1 MSPSPSHLHRAPEE
15 IDAEELAQLAREDHW
30 PRPTGW
36 RLSPRAVVT
45 YLLGGEVQGG
55 TIRPKY
61 LGARRKV
68 ELAVATLATDR
79 ALLLT
84 GAPGTAKSRLSA
96 HLAAAISGT
105 SREVVQGSAATS
117 EEQLRYGWNYAQLL
131 AHGPRLE
138 ALVKSPILRAMETG
152 TQVRLEELTR
162 CPVEVQDALL
172 PVLSEKA
179 LSIPELALHVPAARG
194 FNLIA
199 TANTHDRGIH
209 ALSSALRRR
218 FNVIELPLPDS
229 LELEVAI
236 VRQRVAELSGPL
248 ELPAPPPAEALVK
261 QVVQVFQELR
271 RGRSLDGTQAVR
283 TPGATLSTA
292 ELIAL
297 FTDAMALAGH
307 FGSKEVAP
315 EHLADSLRAAIIGDA
330 SRDAEVWEAYVENV
344 LARRGGA
351 WAPLHDACRA
361 AS

>member
-1 MSPSPSHLHRAPEE
+1 R
-15 IDAEELAQLAREDHW
+15 
-30 PRPTGW
+30 
-36 RLSPRAVVT
+36 
-45 YLLGGEVQGG
+45 
-55 TIRPKY
+55 
-61 LGARRKV
+61 V

-105 SREVVQGSAATS
+105 SREVVQGSAATT

-131 AHGPRLE
+131 AQGPRLE
-138 ALVKSPILRAMETG
+138 ALVKSPILRAMEAG

-179 LSIPELALHVPAARG
+179 LSIPELALHIPAARG

-199 TANTHDRGIH
+199 TANAHDRGVH

-218 FNVIELPLPDS
+218 FNVVELPLPDS

-236 VRQRVAELSGPL
+236 VSQRLRELADPL
-248 ELPAPPPAEALVK
+248 ELPAPPPAESLVK

-271 RGRSLDGTQAVR
+271 RGRSLDGSR
-283 TPGATLSTA
+283 SFGPPSATLSTA

-307 FGSKEVAP
+307 FGARKVEA
-315 EHLADSLRAAIIGDA
+315 EHLAGALRSAVVGDA
-330 SRDAEVWEAYVENV
+330 SRDAEAWEAYVENV
-344 LARRGGA
+344 LAQRGGE
-351 WAPLHDACRA
+351 WAALHDA
-361 AS
+361 